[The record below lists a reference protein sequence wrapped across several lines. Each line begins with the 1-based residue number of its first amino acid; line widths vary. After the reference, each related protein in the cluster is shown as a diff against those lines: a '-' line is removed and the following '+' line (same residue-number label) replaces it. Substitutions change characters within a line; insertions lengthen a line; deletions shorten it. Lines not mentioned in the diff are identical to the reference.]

1 MIAVENLTKEFRSPK
16 KQEGF
21 GGSIRS
27 FFSREYTVKKAV
39 DGVSFSIGAGETVGY
54 IGVNGAGKSTTIK
67 MMTGLL
73 VPTSG
78 SCRVLGVEAWKN
90 RQSNAA
96 RIGVVFGQRSQLWW
110 DLPVSE
116 SFGILR
122 RIYQIPQARFQEN
135 LAYFKKLLDLDEF
148 YLTPV
153 RNLSLGQKMRADFAA
168 SLLHDPKIVFLDEP
182 TIGLDLL
189 VKERIRAAIREI
201 NERTGTTVILTTHD
215 LTDIEEVCR
224 RIIVIDA
231 GKVLFDGTIDAL
243 KSRFGGW
250 RGLRFD
256 VVPGKGGV
264 VAEVLPVGE
273 DLRVTEAPG
282 SLEVRF
288 KKDSWQVADLISRVV
303 GAWEVR
309 DIALEEPQ
317 MEDIVKAI
325 YRGEVDVQGAG

>member
-1 MIAVENLTKEFRSPK
+1 
-16 KQEGF
+16 
-21 GGSIRS
+21 
-27 FFSREYTVKKAV
+27 
-39 DGVSFSIGAGETVGY
+39 
-54 IGVNGAGKSTTIK
+54 
-67 MMTGLL
+67 
-73 VPTSG
+73 
-78 SCRVLGVEAWKN
+78 
-90 RQSNAA
+90 
-96 RIGVVFGQRSQLWW
+96 
-110 DLPVSE
+110 VSE

-122 RIYQIPQARFQEN
+122 RIYQIPQGRFQEN
-135 LAYFKKLLDLDEF
+135 LAYFKNLLDLDEF